1 MENQQSSEKLP
12 TSKAVIAY
20 LAEQFPQ
27 CFTIKGE
34 AKPLKIGIFDDLAE
48 RLADDP
54 KVSKTRLRGALR
66 QYTNSWRYL
75 RCITADAERVD
86 LDGCAA
92 GKVEKDHAE
101 HAAEALAESK
111 AKVADKRKEQ
121 AQQRAAKARSKSKDG
136 MPSDTP
142 NDKHSAARKNR
153 AQNSKRSQAARA
165 GKANA
170 TKANKPA
177 PKDALKLEQVQDSS
191 VKVGQAVHVKLGQS
205 PVAATV
211 TAIERSDISVQLSS
225 GITVKVKAEN
235 LYTEA

>member
-27 CFTIKGE
+27 CFTIEGE

-66 QYTNSWRYL
+66 QYTSSWRYL
-75 RCITADAERVD
+75 RCVTADAARVD
-86 LDGCAA
+86 LDGAPA
-92 GKVEKDHAE
+92 GTVENDHAE
-101 HAAEALAESK
+101 HAAKALAESK
-111 AKVADKRKEQ
+111 AKVAEKRKQQ
-121 AQQRAAKARSKSKDG
+121 AQQRAAKTAATNKRGASD
-136 MPSDTP
+136 DTP
-142 NDKHSAARKNR
+142 NVARKHR
-153 AQNSKRSQAARA
+153 TKPVAKRTQGQRA
-165 GKANA
+165 GQAGA
-170 TKANKPA
+170 TKVAKSEA
-177 PKDALKLEQVQDSS
+177 KEALKLEQVQNTG

-211 TAIERSDISVQLSS
+211 TAIEKSDISVQLSS

>member
-27 CFTIKGE
+27 CFIIEGE

-75 RCITADAERVD
+75 RCVTADAERVD
-86 LDGCAA
+86 LDGVAA
-92 GKVEKDHAE
+92 GKVEKDHAD

-111 AKVADKRKEQ
+111 AKAAEKRKQQ
-121 AQQRAAKARSKSKDG
+121 AQQRATKAPANSNDAKAG
-136 MPSDTP
+136 DTQ
-142 NDKHSAARKNR
+142 NTARKKR
-153 AQNSKRSQAARA
+153 AKPPTKKTHPQRA
-165 GKANA
+165 GKASA
-170 TKANKPA
+170 TKASKAEPNV
-177 PKDALKLEQVQDSS
+177 ALNLEQVQDSS

-211 TAIERSDISVQLSS
+211 TAIEKSDISVQLSS